1 MMRSINI
8 LSLIQAHET
17 LDTSLFK
24 NFLSCHGIKSAIK
37 DYELDCVKSFMH
49 ALLNAYD
56 DVSVLDNYYIGYSIP
71 QIGKEFDLLRFG
83 TDCIINIELKTESSL
98 EKISRQ
104 QQRNRYY
111 LSFLGKPL
119 HIYTYVQKEDR
130 LYKLMISNI
139 SISTLE
145 VSFVE
150 LYNRLTSQDD
160 YEPHCI
166 DDMFDPSDY
175 LVSPF
180 NSTERFMS
188 GEYFLTVQQENICNR
203 ADKILEELGAR
214 FISIT
219 GGAGTGK
226 TLLTYHIAK
235 NAMARG
241 HKVLIL
247 HCAQLNKGQRILMDE
262 YDWDIQMPRHVNNF
276 TGYDI
281 IIVDEAQRMYPIQF
295 QQITDAVKSLGIKCI
310 FSYDDLQYLSVAEK
324 RYDIKGKIE
333 SELSCHHYRLT
344 DKIRTNKE
352 IAYFITQLFDKN
364 RNIPGLKYPNVS
376 LLYCRDY
383 ASAKKILNDLTAK
396 GWSVPNYTPGTRST
410 FQYEKYCTD
419 NTDCAHSVIGQEF
432 DRVVSVLD
440 ACFHY
445 GQDGKIYADNAYYSQ
460 RQMLYQIITRTRKK
474 LCILI
479 INNPLMMNRCI
490 DILNR

>member
-180 NSTERFMS
+180 NSTER
-188 GEYFLTVQQENICNR
+188 
-203 ADKILEELGAR
+203 
-214 FISIT
+214 
-219 GGAGTGK
+219 
-226 TLLTYHIAK
+226 
-235 NAMARG
+235 
-241 HKVLIL
+241 
-247 HCAQLNKGQRILMDE
+247 
-262 YDWDIQMPRHVNNF
+262 
-276 TGYDI
+276 
-281 IIVDEAQRMYPIQF
+281 
-295 QQITDAVKSLGIKCI
+295 
-310 FSYDDLQYLSVAEK
+310 
-324 RYDIKGKIE
+324 
-333 SELSCHHYRLT
+333 
-344 DKIRTNKE
+344 
-352 IAYFITQLFDKN
+352 
-364 RNIPGLKYPNVS
+364 
-376 LLYCRDY
+376 
-383 ASAKKILNDLTAK
+383 
-396 GWSVPNYTPGTRST
+396 
-410 FQYEKYCTD
+410 
-419 NTDCAHSVIGQEF
+419 
-432 DRVVSVLD
+432 
-440 ACFHY
+440 
-445 GQDGKIYADNAYYSQ
+445 
-460 RQMLYQIITRTRKK
+460 
-474 LCILI
+474 
-479 INNPLMMNRCI
+479 
-490 DILNR
+490 